1 VSPGHRAH
9 RHPRS
14 AAEREP
20 ARTSTSAAD
29 HPERERSEVDS
40 ASPRTMSIWALAVR
54 LYWMAFGNILVLFAA
69 IAAARADRA
78 GAADVILL
86 LAATSLIVMRYVDI
100 TRYTGLTE
108 DGKTPATLA
117 HWRRYALGVAVVT
130 SVLWGVARWVS
141 PL

>member
-1 VSPGHRAH
+1 
-9 RHPRS
+9 
-14 AAEREP
+14 
-20 ARTSTSAAD
+20 
-29 HPERERSEVDS
+29 
-40 ASPRTMSIWALAVR
+40 MSIWALAVR